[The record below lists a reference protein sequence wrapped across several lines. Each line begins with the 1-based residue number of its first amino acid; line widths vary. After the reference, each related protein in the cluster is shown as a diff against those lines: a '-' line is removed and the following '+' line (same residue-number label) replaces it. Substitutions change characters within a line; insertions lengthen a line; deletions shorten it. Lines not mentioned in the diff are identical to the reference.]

1 MLFLDTSALLSYKR
15 EESVVVSYL
24 DENKPW
30 FTSTICIYEFVNGA
44 MWKDNLTAHVV
55 RQSIGGVQSIDLSE
69 TVVMEAARIQNK
81 LRRDGEE
88 MAVRDLLVAATA
100 RSTGAEIVVAD
111 SDFQTEYLRD
121 LMTVTD
127 FRRAGRQS
135 RDECPDNPDQPSD

>member
-1 MLFLDTSALLSYKR
+1 MLFLDTSAILPYKR
-15 EESVVVSYL
+15 DESQVVSYL

-44 MWKDNLTAHVV
+44 MWEDNLTAHVA

-69 TVVMEAARIQNK
+69 TVAMEAARMQTQ

-88 MAVRDLLVAATA
+88 MSVRDLLVAATA

-111 SDFQTEYLRD
+111 DNFETEHLDD

-127 FRRAGRQS
+127 FS
-135 RDECPDNPDQPSD
+135 EIVD